1 MDEHPILPVLRV
13 ASLVAALLATALQ
26 AGLYYAFAVSVMPGL
41 RQAGG
46 RTFIDAMQQ
55 INVAILN
62 PWFFLTFLG
71 APLLTVAAAL
81 LHLSGTTRAVLPW
94 IAAAVVLCVVGVLVT
109 GAVNV
114 PLNEALAAA
123 GPPDRIAR
131 SGTGT
136 RPLRGV
142 LGALERRARAP
153 LRLRAGLPG
162 LGARDLR
169 TRPCDGVTAPA
180 T

>member
-1 MDEHPILPVLRV
+1 MDEHPILPVLRG

-81 LHLSGTTRAVLPW
+81 LHLSGTARAVLPW
-94 IAAAVVLCVVGVLVT
+94 IAAAAVLCVVGVLVT

-123 GPPDRIAR
+123 GPPDRIAD
-131 SGTGT
+131 
-136 RPLRGV
+136 P
-142 LGALERRARAP
+142 ARA
-153 LRLRAGLPG
+153 LARFEASWARWNVVRALLFASA
-162 LGARDLR
+162 LGCLAWALVIYGRVR
-169 TRPCDGVTAPA
+169 ATA
-180 T
+180 